1 MCWYRNGRYP
11 GRKISL
17 RDLPLRKPAFV
28 LRQRFLCLRRWM
40 RSWHPCYSRTVSTEQ
55 TATTWG
61 LLLVYKPPAEWCSL
75 SMRQCTHVCLCYMA
89 LFHRIRQYAT
99 LRWARHIDILVF
111 EVASLSWFGILMV
124 NDLKDSN
131 WLYIHPEA
139 ICNVFRLHP
148 TISIHVADL
157 NRHIVVIYMLQRS
170 MWFIFR
176 NILIFFIKRF
186 RYFMPIIIPCK
197 CARQPKH
204 SLFCKP
210 IWW

>member
-1 MCWYRNGRYP
+1 MCWCRNGSYP

-61 LLLVYKPPAEWCSL
+61 LLLVVQTSSRMMFLEYASMHPCMPMPHGFISSYPSIYHTALGPA
-75 SMRQCTHVCLCYMA
+75 
-89 LFHRIRQYAT
+89 HRYTRLRGRLAVLIWNPHGQWFEGFELT
-99 LRWARHIDILVF
+99 L
-111 EVASLSWFGILMV
+111 
-124 NDLKDSN
+124 DSSGN
-131 WLYIHPEA
+131 

-157 NRHIVVIYMLQRS
+157 NRHIVVIYMLQIPEDRCDLFS
-170 MWFIFR
+170 EISSSSLS
-176 NILIFFIKRF
+176 NASEILCR
-186 RYFMPIIIPCK
+186 
-197 CARQPKH
+197 
-204 SLFCKP
+204 
-210 IWW
+210 